1 LRILGIETSCDETSA
16 AIVEDGRFI
25 ISEVTATQMDIHALF
40 GGVVPEVASRHH
52 VETIT
57 KVVSKTFEQADMM
70 QGRQMRFS
78 DVDAIAVTCG
88 PGLLGALLVGV
99 SAAKGYALATGLPL
113 VGVHHIA
120 GHVAAATIG
129 SDLSFP
135 FLCLVVSGGHT
146 EILVVNERFVFE
158 KLGGTRDDAAG
169 EAYDK
174 VARLLGLT
182 YPGGPKV
189 DEHAAFGNPEAFAF
203 PRAFLDE
210 DHFDFS
216 FSGLKSAVNN
226 ELTKRRNRGEE
237 IVADDVCA
245 SFQASVVDV
254 LVEKTAR
261 AVCKTGLSTVVVAG
275 GVAANKGL
283 RKAMQ
288 QKADEQ
294 QFKVHFPDIR
304 LCTDNGAMIASAG
317 YYTFMQGR
325 TSDLSLNAYA
335 NLPLSTWQSWGRK

>member
-1 LRILGIETSCDETSA
+1 
-16 AIVEDGRFI
+16 
-25 ISEVTATQMDIHALF
+25 MDIHALF

-57 KVVSKTFEQADMM
+57 RVVTKTFEQTDLT
-70 QGRQMRFS
+70 FK

-113 VGVHHIA
+113 IGVHHIA
-120 GHVAAATIG
+120 GHVAAATIN
-129 SDLSFP
+129 SELTFP

-146 EILVVNERFVFE
+146 EILVVSDKFEFE

-174 VARLLGLT
+174 VARLLGLS

-189 DEHAAFGNPEAFAF
+189 DEHAANGHPNAFAF
-203 PRAFLDE
+203 PRAFLED

-237 IVADDVCA
+237 IVIDDVCA
-245 SFQASVVDV
+245 SFQASVVEV
-254 LVEKTAR
+254 LTAKTAR
-261 AVCKTGLSTVVVAG
+261 AVRTTGLQNVVVAG

-283 RKAMQ
+283 RKAMRELAL
-288 QKADEQ
+288 KEN
-294 QFKVHFPDIR
+294 FTVHFPDIR

-317 YYTFMQGR
+317 YYTFRRGR
-325 TSDLSLNAYA
+325 VNDLSLNAYA
-335 NLPLSTWQSWGRK
+335 NLPLSTWQNW

>member
-1 LRILGIETSCDETSA
+1 MDLRILGIETSCDETSA
-16 AIVEDGRFI
+16 AIVEDGRSI

-57 KVVSKTFEQADMM
+57 KVVSKTFDQANL
-70 QGRQMRFS
+70 GFA

-113 VGVHHIA
+113 IGVHHIA

-146 EILVVNERFVFE
+146 EILVVNERFEFE

-174 VARLLGLT
+174 VARLIGLS

-189 DEHAAFGNPEAFAF
+189 DEHALSGNPEAFAF

-210 DHFDFS
+210 NHFDFS

-226 ELTKRRNRGEE
+226 ELTKRRNRSEE
-237 IVADDVCA
+237 IVVDDVCA
-245 SFQASVVDV
+245 SFQASVVEV
-254 LVEKTAR
+254 LVNKTAHAIR
-261 AVCKTGLSTVVVAG
+261 HTGLPNVVVAG
-275 GVAANKGL
+275 GVAANRGL

-288 QKADEQ
+288 QKANTEG
-294 QFKVHFPDIR
+294 FSVHFPDIR

-317 YYTFMQGR
+317 YYTYVQGR
-325 TSDLSLNAYA
+325 SSDLSLNAYA
-335 NLPLSTWQSWGRK
+335 NLPLSTWQNWGK